1 MQHDRFMASYKTRSV
16 ASAVILDFLPCIL
29 TIILQSTIK
38 HTLHSLTPNLPDHL
52 ISSPCQHPWIISAT
66 WVYPMNPLRKHYY
79 IDQCTCDIVV
89 LFLSKLQANPAWL
102 LQHKV
107 ITVILNLMD
116 TPFPWNCSLQEL
128 HYLLE
133 WEALALGAAP
143 CVCCHLAMD
152 KITLFESRG
161 HLGWASLGASP
172 DRLWPVF

>member
-16 ASAVILDFLPCIL
+16 ASAVILDFLSCIL

-38 HTLHSLTPNLPDHL
+38 HTSHSLTPNLPDHL

-79 IDQCTCDIVV
+79 IHQCTCDIVV

-107 ITVILNLMD
+107 ITVILKLNGH
-116 TPFPWNCSLQEL
+116 SLSMKL
-128 HYLLE
+128 FIARTSWPIGVRSSGSRCRPMCLLS
-133 WEALALGAAP
+133 
-143 CVCCHLAMD
+143 
-152 KITLFESRG
+152 FG
-161 HLGWASLGASP
+161 HG
-172 DRLWPVF
+172 